1 VQASPLRL
9 DQPASAFDRTLGGL
23 ASGDMHGCA
32 GAANALGKIG
42 KMAAP
47 AHRHPSFSV
56 VS

>member
-1 VQASPLRL
+1 
-9 DQPASAFDRTLGGL
+9 
-23 ASGDMHGCA
+23 MHGCA